1 MTHNQKKKLKKKNEK
16 WQNDRINVLVDKD
29 LKWLL

>member
-1 MTHNQKKKLKKKNEK
+1 MTHNQKKKLKKNQKR
-16 WQNDRINVLVDKD
+16 QNDRINVLADKD